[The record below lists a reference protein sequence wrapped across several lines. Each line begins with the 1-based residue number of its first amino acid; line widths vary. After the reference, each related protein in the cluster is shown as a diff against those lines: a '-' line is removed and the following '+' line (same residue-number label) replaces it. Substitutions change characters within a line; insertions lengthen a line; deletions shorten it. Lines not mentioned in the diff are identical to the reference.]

1 MIAKMASPLWSV
13 SQLCSAS
20 GSRLEMPKYQSI
32 SCTSVGT
39 LR

>member
-1 MIAKMASPLWSV
+1 MAKIASALWLESQLASPLGSSV
-13 SQLCSAS
+13 KT
-20 GSRLEMPKYQSI
+20 PKYQSI